1 MYIIIAGGGMVGGT
15 LARKLLDNKHD
26 VVLIEP
32 DKTVCDTL
40 YARMGVVA
48 INGSATDLEVLKD
61 AGVNKCDIFIA
72 ATGSDTN
79 NLASAILAKS
89 QGVSEILVRMR
100 NPEYESAYKMAGVS
114 TTFRVTDILVDR
126 MMMEIEKPKV
136 RKFTTIGSGTADI
149 FVIVVPKGARVSG
162 MSVKDITASS
172 DFPSQCTF
180 IAVYN
185 KEKEAFS
192 IPRGDQVIS
201 EEDHLYLIS
210 NAEYIKQAAD
220 FVTATTSR

>member
-32 DKTVCDTL
+32 DKSVCDTL

-48 INGSATDLEVLKD
+48 ISGNATDLDVLKD
-61 AGVNKCDIFIA
+61 AGVDKCNIFVA

-89 QGVSEILVRMR
+89 QGVPEILVRMR
-100 NPEYESAYKMAGVS
+100 NPEYESAYKVAGVK

-126 MMMEIEKPKV
+126 MLMEIEKPKV
-136 RKFTTIGSGTADI
+136 RKFTTIGSGKADI
-149 FVIVVPKGARVSG
+149 YVVVVPKEAKVVG
-162 MSVKDITASS
+162 MTVRDITSS
-172 DFPSQCTF
+172 NFPSQCIF

-185 KEKEAFS
+185 KENEAFS
-192 IPRGDQVIS
+192 IPRGDQIIS

-210 NAEYIKQAAD
+210 NAEYIKQATD
-220 FVTATTSR
+220 FLTATKSG